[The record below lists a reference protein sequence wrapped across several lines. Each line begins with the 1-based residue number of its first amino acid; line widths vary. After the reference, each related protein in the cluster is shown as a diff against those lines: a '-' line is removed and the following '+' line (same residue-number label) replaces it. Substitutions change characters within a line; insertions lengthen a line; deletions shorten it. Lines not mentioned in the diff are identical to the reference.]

1 MSRES
6 ENGQKPRSHYT
17 PCASTKRQTETGT
30 RKSRHPPFFSNSA
43 PDDLDIGSIDVDN
56 DEHCLDHV
64 PNTLHITH
72 SASIEL
78 KHGSSDH
85 LPPGLYPHPIAIS
98 TCSTIQRRPTPR
110 SPTRPVGLAILCQ
123 IQAQSPLGLALH
135 AKVSGRAHQVPVDQ
149 NACSRRIVA
158 GGQKAKAS
166 PEPGLASAV
175 AQSFRRAVGSSG

>member
-85 LPPGLYPHPIAIS
+85 LPPGLYPHLLPSRLAPQFKDA
-98 TCSTIQRRPTPR
+98 QRPEARHDQSVWQYFVKYRLTLPRPCAACK
-110 SPTRPVGLAILCQ
+110 SLGSRPSGPCR
-123 IQAQSPLGLALH
+123 
-135 AKVSGRAHQVPVDQ
+135 SGRV
-149 NACSRRIVA
+149 
-158 GGQKAKAS
+158 
-166 PEPGLASAV
+166 
-175 AQSFRRAVGSSG
+175 